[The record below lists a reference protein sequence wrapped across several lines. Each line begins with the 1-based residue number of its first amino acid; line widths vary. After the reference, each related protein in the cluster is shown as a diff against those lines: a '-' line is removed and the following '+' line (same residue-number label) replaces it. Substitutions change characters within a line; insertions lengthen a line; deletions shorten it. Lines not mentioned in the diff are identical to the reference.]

1 MGKKKLDVMAKE
13 REYFIHGEVDEDGNV
28 IIPGCIRNGIDEK
41 SANKI
46 FDEMAEF
53 AKYAFNKS
61 HAAAYAVVAY
71 QTAYLK
77 TYYKPEFMAA
87 TLNSFLGNL
96 DKIPE
101 YIDECK
107 RLEIEILPPSINE
120 SYSKF
125 AVYGNQIRFGL
136 GSIKNVGL
144 GVVNTIVEERKK
156 NGKFKSFIDFLE
168 RMAGETVNKRCIES
182 LIKAGAFDEFPQTRS
197 TLIASFEPIVDTI
210 NNSGKRSIA
219 RASNNV

>member
-1 MGKKKLDVMAKE
+1 MGKKKLDVMKKE
-13 REYFIHGEVDEDGNV
+13 RETFIFGQEDKKGNI

-61 HAAAYAVVAY
+61 HAAAYAVISY

-77 TYYKPEFMAA
+77 TYYQTEFMAA
-87 TLNSFLGNL
+87 TLNSYLGNL

-107 RLEIEILPPSINE
+107 RLNIEILNPSINK
-120 SYSKF
+120 SYTKF
-125 AVYGNQIRFGL
+125 EVNGDKIRFGL
-136 GSIKNVGL
+136 
-144 GVVNTIVEERKK
+144 RKCK
-156 NGKFKSFIDFLE
+156 KC
-168 RMAGETVNKRCIES
+168 R
-182 LIKAGAFDEFPQTRS
+182 
-197 TLIASFEPIVDTI
+197 
-210 NNSGKRSIA
+210 NSCYR
-219 RASNNV
+219 